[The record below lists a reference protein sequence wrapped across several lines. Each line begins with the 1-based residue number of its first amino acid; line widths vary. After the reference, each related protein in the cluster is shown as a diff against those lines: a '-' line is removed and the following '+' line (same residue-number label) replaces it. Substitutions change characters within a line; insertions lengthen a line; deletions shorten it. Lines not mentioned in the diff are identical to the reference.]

1 MLSCSDIRATVFWCR
16 FPQNQIFVPKGSESK
31 KIAIQ
36 KQLDCSGYPIGNTFE
51 RKPRLMLGPCCSGK
65 SEDITGGAE
74 IRGIDGKKQG

>member
-1 MLSCSDIRATVFWCR
+1 MLSSSDIRATVFWCR

-36 KQLDCSGYPIGNTFE
+36 RQLDCSGYLIGNTFE
-51 RKPRLMLGPCCSGK
+51 RKPRLMLGPFSGK